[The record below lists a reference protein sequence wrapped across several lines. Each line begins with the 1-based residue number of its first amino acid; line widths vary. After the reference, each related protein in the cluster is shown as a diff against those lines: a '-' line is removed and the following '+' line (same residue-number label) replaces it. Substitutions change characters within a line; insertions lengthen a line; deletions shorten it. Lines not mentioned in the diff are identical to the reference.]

1 METTA
6 NRNTAILMQL
16 SAYTQYFIP
25 FGNFIFPTLIWS
37 LKKQDS
43 KFVDYNGKQIINFQ
57 LSLFLYSL
65 LLIIIAIPL
74 LLYTTLSDL
83 SFNTFNEFHFVHEQF
98 STEKITGIAT
108 IAILAVVILIAM
120 KVLEFFLIMYASVR
134 NSNGENYNYPLTIKF
149 IK

>member
-43 KFVDYNGKQIINFQ
+43 KFIDYNGKQIINFQ

-83 SFNTFNEFHFVHEQF
+83 SFNAVNELHFVHEQF
-98 STEKITGIAT
+98 SAEKITGIAT
-108 IAILAVVILIAM
+108 IAILAVLILIAM

>member
-65 LLIIIAIPL
+65 LLIVIAIPL
-74 LLYTTLSDL
+74 LLYTTLSDV
-83 SFNTFNEFHFVHEQF
+83 SFNAVNEFHFVHEQF
-98 STEKITGIAT
+98 SAEKITGIAT
-108 IAILAVVILIAM
+108 IAILAVLILIAM

>member
-16 SAYTQYFIP
+16 SVYTQYFIP
-25 FGNFIFPTLIWS
+25 LGNFIFPTLIWS
-37 LKKQDS
+37 LKKHDS

-65 LLIIIAIPL
+65 LLIIIAIPVI
-74 LLYTTLSDL
+74 LYTTLNDL
-83 SFNTFNEFHFVHEQF
+83 SFNAVNEFHFINEQF
-98 STEKITGIAT
+98 SVEKITGIVT
-108 IAILAVVILIAM
+108 IAILAILILLAM
-120 KVLEFFLIMYASVR
+120 KALEFFLIIYASVK

>member
-25 FGNFIFPTLIWS
+25 LGNFIFPTLIWS
-37 LKKQDS
+37 LKKHDS

-65 LLIIIAIPL
+65 LLIIIAIPVI
-74 LLYTTLSDL
+74 LYTTLSDL
-83 SFNTFNEFHFVHEQF
+83 SFNTVNEFHFINEQF
-98 STEKITGIAT
+98 SVEKITGIVT
-108 IAILAVVILIAM
+108 IAILAILILLAM
-120 KVLEFFLIMYASVR
+120 KALEFFLIIYASVK